1 MPFIQN
7 VVTLVGNITRDPEL
21 RYTPAGKAVAGFGI
35 AHNTRRKNPTSGEW
49 EDGETSF
56 FDVTCWDQL
65 GENVAESI
73 FKGTKVIV
81 VGELRQESWTDVS
94 GDKKSRVKVIAS
106 TVGPALDWATAEVVR
121 NERTSDGPPRSD
133 SPSGRSQGSVRRP
146 QPVPEFSEE
155 PF

>member
-1 MPFIQN
+1 MPLINN

-21 RYTPAGKAVAGFGI
+21 RYTPAGTAVADFGI
-35 AHNTRRKNPTSGEW
+35 AHNTRRKNVNGEW

-56 FDVTCWDQL
+56 FDVTCWEQL
-65 GENVAESI
+65 AENASESLT
-73 FKGTKVIV
+73 KGTKVIV
-81 VGELRQESWTDVS
+81 VGELRQESWNDKES
-94 GDKKSRVKVIAS
+94 GDKRSKVKVIAA
-106 TVGPALDWATAEVVR
+106 TVGPALDWATAMVER
-121 NERTSDGPPRSD
+121 NERTGNASPRSD